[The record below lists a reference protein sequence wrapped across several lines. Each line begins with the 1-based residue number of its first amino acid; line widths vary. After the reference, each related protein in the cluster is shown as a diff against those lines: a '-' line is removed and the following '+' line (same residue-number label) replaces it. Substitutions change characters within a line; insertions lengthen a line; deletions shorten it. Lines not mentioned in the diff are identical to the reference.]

1 MKLPRIEIAVEA
13 GEWPAKRVLRRL
25 AERAVGAA
33 VRVVRAVEQ
42 RDHPSPN
49 PSPHPA
55 TSERSRSGF
64 AEARGG
70 GERAAPRRLSPLPS
84 AALELSI
91 VFTDDAAMRKLNAK
105 WRGKDKPTNVLAFP
119 QGGGQWR
126 HPSPNPSPQ
135 GGGESALLG
144 DIVLAAETVSR
155 EAKLAEL
162 PLEDHMA
169 HLIIH
174 GFLHLLGYDHEAEA
188 DAEEMEQLERAALS
202 RIGIPDPY
210 AAAQRP

>member
-1 MKLPRIEIAVEA
+1 MKPPGIEIAVEA

-33 VRVVRAVEQ
+33 VAELGAYTGASS
-42 RDHPSPN
+42 HPSPSRFAATPSQQGGGVRVALELSIVFTN
-49 PSPHPA
+49 DAAMQGLNATWRGKDKPTNVLSFPQGGRQGRYSSPHRA
-55 TSERSRSGF
+55 TPERSRSGF

-70 GERAAPRRLSPLPS
+70 GGP
-84 AALELSI
+84 
-91 VFTDDAAMRKLNAK
+91 
-105 WRGKDKPTNVLAFP
+105 
-119 QGGGQWR
+119 
-126 HPSPNPSPQ
+126 
-135 GGGESALLG
+135 LLG

-155 EAKLAEL
+155 EAGLAEL
-162 PLEDHMA
+162 PLEDHIA

-202 RIGIPDPY
+202 RIGVPDPY